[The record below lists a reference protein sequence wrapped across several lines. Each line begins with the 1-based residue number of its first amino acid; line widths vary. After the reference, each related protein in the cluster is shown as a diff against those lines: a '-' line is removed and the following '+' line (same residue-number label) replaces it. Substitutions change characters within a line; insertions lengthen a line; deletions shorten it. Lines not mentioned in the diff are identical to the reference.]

1 MCHSL
6 LIHSPT
12 KGYLGCFQV
21 LAILSRDCYKYP
33 GTSFWVAVKFLIHLG
48 KYRTAWL
55 LAGSYD
61 NVFTYIRNWAS
72 QVALVVKNKLDNAE
86 DIRDLGRSSGGGHGN
101 LLQYSCLENPM
112 NRGAWRATVH
122 GIARVGHDLVT
133 KPPPWN
139 SSARLDFGNRTSVKS
154 GISPILIQTFYWYP

>member
-122 GIARVGHDLVT
+122 GIAR
-133 KPPPWN
+133 
-139 SSARLDFGNRTSVKS
+139 S
-154 GISPILIQTFYWYP
+154 QTWLKWFSMHAYKKLPNTLLSRVAVSICIPNNNGRS